1 MECPLD
7 SGTRWEHSGGRRP
20 ACRLPS
26 WWWVGPALRDLWEEG
41 DGDGV
46 EEGQGSRNGA
56 QASSW
61 GLCVTG
67 DTYLPCRVKA
77 ELAAPLLVLYFLEQ
91 HEIDG
96 FVRSQE

>member
-7 SGTRWEHSGGRRP
+7 SGTKWEHSGGRRP
-20 ACRLPS
+20 T
-26 WWWVGPALRDLWEEG
+26 LRDLWEER

-46 EEGQGSRNGA
+46 EEGQGSPNGA

-77 ELAAPLLVLYFLEQ
+77 ELAAPLLVLYFL
-91 HEIDG
+91 
-96 FVRSQE
+96 